1 MVERRKDEGERGV
14 CCFPAP
20 QKPACELRRTA
31 SLCWHVSQ
39 VLNEGM
45 TQWLSL
51 ISGEIIASGHR
62 QFGRT
67 VLTCCQRSADKRN
80 EKRKGGVNLGSGRQ
94 GGVIYIEDFQR
105 AQLQADIIY
114 SSCLWSEYAHNC
126 SSGKININM
135 PHNGKQPCRKKY
147 VLYAY

>member
-1 MVERRKDEGERGV
+1 MINIATSPGIFTGEKQMVERRKDEGERDV

-80 EKRKGGVNLGSGRQ
+80 EKRKGGGGSELGEWQTGRGHLHRGFSKSTTTGRYHLQ
-94 GGVIYIEDFQR
+94 
-105 AQLQADIIY
+105 QL
-114 SSCLWSEYAHNC
+114 LV
-126 SSGKININM
+126 K
-135 PHNGKQPCRKKY
+135 
-147 VLYAY
+147 